1 MLRHSFPL
9 RQRGV
14 TLIEVM
20 VTIVILAFGLL
31 GLAGLQ
37 SKLNVG
43 TLESYQRAQA
53 VILLNNMAERI
64 NANRAHAAEYVTDA
78 PVGTGDTQPESCAT
92 LTGSERDLCEWSR
105 SLKGA
110 AERQGQDETN
120 VGAMLGAR
128 GCVTEIQAPNTTP
141 GACAPGIYQVAVAW
155 QGMHATRAPSV
166 SCGSGEYGQQD
177 TFRRAISVQ
186 VAIGLPGCK

>member
-1 MLRHSFPL
+1 MLSSTFRI
-9 RQRGV
+9 RQHGV
-14 TLIEVM
+14 TLIEVL

-53 VILLNNMAERI
+53 VVLLNNMAERI
-64 NANRAHAAEYVTDA
+64 NANRANAGDYVTDETL
-78 PVGTGDTQPESCAT
+78 GTGDSQPASCAA
-92 LTGSERDLCEWSR
+92 LAGAERDLCEWSLA
-105 SLKGA
+105 LKGA
-110 AERQGQDETN
+110 AEKQGADETN
-120 VGAMLGAR
+120 VGAMVGAR
-128 GCVTEIQAPNTTP
+128 GCITEVQAPSTTP

-155 QGMHATRAPSV
+155 QGLHATRAPSV
-166 SCGSGEYGQQD
+166 TCGSGNYGEE
-177 TFRRAISVQ
+177 TSRRAISVQ